1 MPATRKKAASRRPI
15 ITGAILLVVALLL
28 TLAAL
33 AQGGGG
39 GSTPSAAGTGS
50 AAPSPS
56 QAPGPDLA
64 RRKDGDPF
72 ALGRTDAPVV
82 MIEYSDFQC
91 PFCGR
96 FARETK
102 PELIREYVDTGVLRI
117 EWRNM
122 PIFGDE
128 SKSAA
133 VAGYA
138 AAKQNR
144 FWPFHDRLYA
154 EPRKRNSGDFAD
166 KHLIAWARE
175 AGVPDLD
182 RFRTDMASAE
192 AEDAVVNDQVEG
204 YELGAASTPA
214 FLVNGRPILGAQ
226 PIEVFAKAIEEAS
239 GR

>member
-1 MPATRKKAASRRPI
+1 MSASPKTRSRRSLTI
-15 ITGAILLVVALLL
+15 AGVLLAVALLL
-28 TLAAL
+28 GLAASMGTRN
-33 AQGGGG
+33 GGEPATA
-39 GSTPSAAGTGS
+39 GSPS
-50 AAPSPS
+50 AAPSRS
-56 QAPGPDLA
+56 AADGPDLV
-64 RRKDGDPF
+64 RRKAGDPF

-102 PELIREYVDTGVLRI
+102 PQLIQKYVDTGVLRI
-117 EWRNM
+117 EWRNF

-128 SKSAA
+128 SKTAA
-133 VAGYA
+133 QASYA
-138 AAKQNR
+138 AGRQDR
-144 FWPFHDRLYA
+144 FWAFHDRLYA
-154 EPRKRNSGDFAD
+154 EPRRRNSGDFAA

-182 RFRTDMASAE
+182 RFRADMKSTE
-192 AEDAVVNDQVEG
+192 AEDAMIEDQVEG
-204 YELGAASTPA
+204 YRVGAASTPA

-226 PIEVFAKAIEEAS
+226 PFEVFAKAIEEAR